1 MAIMHHKIKI
11 SIEHANRK
19 LDGDM
24 MYTVYHDRDSL
35 IQVNDIIHYIPV
47 DEDGIRLINNDI
59 EEKLY
64 IVTSVVQL
72 KDNYI
77 VFGDKEYVGNRNN

>member
-1 MAIMHHKIKI
+1 MAVICHRIKI
-11 SIEHANRK
+11 PIEHANRK

-47 DEDGIRLINNDI
+47 DKDGFKMESHDINDM
-59 EEKLY
+59 LF
-64 IVTSVVQL
+64 IVTSIIPL
-72 KDNYI
+72 KDGDI
-77 VFGDKEYVGNRNN
+77 VFGDKEYDGNRNN

>member
-1 MAIMHHKIKI
+1 MAIICHKIKI